1 METWMKI
8 EQIFLRGLQQIW
20 PIIFYALIVI
30 IAWVGGSMQGYI
42 VNQHG
47 WKNNIKNHV
56 GAVAK
61 DEINERES
69 RIEELEAKNQLLEE
83 KNKLLLTAI
92 RAVRYSVNERNL

>member
-1 METWMKI
+1 MRI
-8 EQIFLRGLQQIW
+8 EEIFYRGIQQVW
-20 PIIFYALIVI
+20 PVLFYALIVI
-30 IAWVGGSMQGYI
+30 MAWIGGSMQGYI

-61 DEINERES
+61 DEINEREAM
-69 RIEELEAKNQLLEE
+69 IGELEAKNRLLEE
-83 KNKLLLTAI
+83 KNRLLLTAI